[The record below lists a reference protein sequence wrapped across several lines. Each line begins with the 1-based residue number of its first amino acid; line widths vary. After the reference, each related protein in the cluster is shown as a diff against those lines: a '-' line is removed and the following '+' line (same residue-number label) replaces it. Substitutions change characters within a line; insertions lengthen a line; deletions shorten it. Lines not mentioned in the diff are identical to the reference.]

1 MGIKEKK
8 ICVDIEKMVLAKY
21 YLLVEYYLL
30 VQCYLLVQYYLWVT
44 IIYGWSNTY
53 PH

>member
-21 YLLVEYYLL
+21 YLLV
-30 VQCYLLVQYYLWVT
+30 QYYLWVT